1 MNQVEKPETATE
13 RRRRAREE
21 RARAKVAADPEV
33 DPFAEFHDGWEPVRK
48 RQSEIP
54 RD

>member
-1 MNQVEKPETATE
+1 VNQPEKPETATE

-21 RARAKVAADPEV
+21 QAGGAVKADPEV

-54 RD
+54 RE